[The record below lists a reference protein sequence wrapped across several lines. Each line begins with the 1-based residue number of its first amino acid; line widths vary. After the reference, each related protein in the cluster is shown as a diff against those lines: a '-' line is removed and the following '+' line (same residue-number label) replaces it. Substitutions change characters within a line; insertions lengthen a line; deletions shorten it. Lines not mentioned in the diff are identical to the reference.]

1 MNQQVLAA
9 KKETVAA
16 IIESVKA
23 AGSVTVVSYQGLT
36 VAEMQELRK
45 ILAKQNASLVVYKN
59 TMVRRA
65 LEEGQLPA
73 LGDLLNGPNG
83 FVFSQ
88 EIAEGPKALV
98 KYARTH
104 EALVVKGGL
113 VEGKVLDADGVK
125 EVSKLP
131 DKNGLIS
138 MFLSCLNAPITKF
151 AATVKAVADK
161 GAAPAQSEEAPAAA
175 PAEPAAA
182 AA

>member
-1 MNQQVLAA
+1 MNQQILAA

-16 IIESVKA
+16 IVDSVKNS
-23 AGSVTVVSYQGLT
+23 GSVTVVSYQGLT
-36 VAEMQELRK
+36 VAEMQDLRK
-45 ILAKQNASLVVYKN
+45 ALAKDGASLVVYKN

-65 LEEGQLPA
+65 LEEGQLPS

-83 FVFSQ
+83 FVFSKEVVQ
-88 EIAEGPKALV
+88 GPKALV
-98 KYARTH
+98 KFARAH

-161 GAAPAQSEEAPAAA
+161 GAQAA
-175 PAEPAAA
+175 
-182 AA
+182 

>member
-9 KKETVAA
+9 KKETVTE
-16 IIESVKA
+16 IQESVKN

-45 ILAKQNASLVVYKN
+45 TLAKQGATLVVYKN
-59 TMVRRA
+59 TLVRRA
-65 LEEGQLPA
+65 LEEGNLPA

-83 FVFSQ
+83 FVFSK
-88 EIAEGPKALV
+88 EISEGPKALV
-98 KYARTH
+98 KFSRFH

-113 VEGKVLDADGVK
+113 VEGKVLDASGVK

-131 DKNGLIS
+131 GKNGLIS

-151 AATVKAVADK
+151 AATIKAVAEK
-161 GAAPAQSEEAPAAA
+161 GQQA
-175 PAEPAAA
+175 
-182 AA
+182 

>member
-9 KKETVAA
+9 KKETVTE
-16 IIESVKA
+16 IQESVKN

-45 ILAKQNASLVVYKN
+45 TLAKQGATLVVYKN
-59 TMVRRA
+59 TLVRRA
-65 LEEGQLPA
+65 LEEGNLPA

-83 FVFSQ
+83 FVFSK
-88 EIAEGPKALV
+88 EISEGPKALV
-98 KYARTH
+98 KFSRFH

-113 VEGKVLDADGVK
+113 VEGKVLDASGVK

-151 AATVKAVADK
+151 AATIKAVAEK
-161 GAAPAQSEEAPAAA
+161 GQQA
-175 PAEPAAA
+175 
-182 AA
+182 

>member
-16 IIESVKA
+16 IQESVKN

-36 VAEMQELRK
+36 VAGMQELRQT
-45 ILAKQNASLVVYKN
+45 LSKQNASLVVYKN
-59 TMVRRA
+59 TLVRRA
-65 LEEGQLPA
+65 LEEGKLPA

-83 FVFSQ
+83 FVFSK

-98 KYARTH
+98 KFSRAH

-113 VEGKVLDADGVK
+113 VEGQVLDADGIK

-151 AATVKAVADK
+151 AATIKALADK
-161 GAAPAQSEEAPAAA
+161 GQAA
-175 PAEPAAA
+175 
-182 AA
+182 